1 MMSSGIIC
9 ADAYLRKRKDSGP
22 DGEEDDG
29 FIMYFGGTVLFC
41 LLRGGVYDQI
51 RQQVL
56 SCMGGRRDLSVGA
69 VLRAALWRMGQDA
82 SFPAKDVLSACC
94 GGRSAVCDRGG
105 LHYQPLPGQRPGG
118 T

>member
-9 ADAYLRKRKDSGP
+9 TDAYLRKRKDSGP

>member
-29 FIMYFGGTVLFC
+29 VIMCFGGTVLFC

-56 SCMGGRRDLSVGA
+56 SCMGGRRDLSVGT
-69 VLRAALWRMGQDA
+69 VLRAALWRMGQDT

-94 GGRSAVCDRGG
+94 SGRSAVCDRGG
-105 LHYQPLPGQRPGG
+105 LHHQPLPGQRPRG

>member
-105 LHYQPLPGQRPGG
+105 LHHQPLPGQRPGG
-118 T
+118 A

>member
-9 ADAYLRKRKDSGP
+9 TDAYLRKRKDSGP

-118 T
+118 A